1 MAIKYK
7 NRTIRLWKSN
17 KTSERIGLGINF
29 NKAGNRKEMLQIH
42 NAIKSILDLKYGKGV
57 E

>member
-7 NRTIRLWKSN
+7 NGIRLWKSS
-17 KTSERIGLGINF
+17 KSSESLGLGINF
-29 NKAGNRKEMLQIH
+29 NRPGDRKEMNQVH
-42 NAIKSILDLKYGKGV
+42 KAIKAILDLKYGKGV